1 MRDDRVVSVTRV
13 LLIEDHE
20 LFRGYIRAVLE
31 EHPDFRLVSE
41 AVNGLEA
48 VHKCLEL
55 QPDMVLMDIG
65 LPGLS
70 GIEAAR
76 RIRAIVPA
84 CKIVFLTQETSVD
97 VVLEALNLGAAG
109 YVTKFQA
116 ASDLI
121 PALIAARDGRRFV
134 SSSVR
139 GFDSGVRRKLET
151 LAGKGQR
158 ETPASPRSRT
168 RHHHEIHFYPDDASF
183 VAGFASCVES
193 SLKAHKAVL
202 AIIAER
208 HRVEILQALEAGGI
222 DVNVAIAEGHFVPVD
237 VAGVWAEFMVNDRVD
252 PVRALRACVA
262 MLETLMKSN
271 PGVPV
276 SVCGEGAS
284 MLLALGNGEAA
295 LQIERTWDEMA
306 VRYGIDVFCPY
317 VMDSFPQDK
326 RTLDQIRAAH
336 SMVAVH

>member
-1 MRDDRVVSVTRV
+1 MRDDRVVSVTRL

-20 LFRGYIRAVLE
+20 LFRGYIRTVLE

-139 GFDSGVRRKLET
+139 GF
-151 LAGKGQR
+151 
-158 ETPASPRSRT
+158 TPA
-168 RHHHEIHFYPDDASF
+168 
-183 VAGFASCVES
+183 
-193 SLKAHKAVL
+193 
-202 AIIAER
+202 
-208 HRVEILQALEAGGI
+208 
-222 DVNVAIAEGHFVPVD
+222 
-237 VAGVWAEFMVNDRVD
+237 
-252 PVRALRACVA
+252 
-262 MLETLMKSN
+262 
-271 PGVPV
+271 
-276 SVCGEGAS
+276 
-284 MLLALGNGEAA
+284 
-295 LQIERTWDEMA
+295 
-306 VRYGIDVFCPY
+306 
-317 VMDSFPQDK
+317 
-326 RTLDQIRAAH
+326 
-336 SMVAVH
+336 